1 MRSTILTALL
11 LIAPT
16 VCSPG
21 APQTGESPGTPT
33 AGPITKPASPG
44 VPAPGSNVSKVTRI
58 EPGPDAP
65 KQAQTALIKAKAG
78 DVVEFGSGKFEFTAT
93 LSLDVGSVTIR
104 GQGPD
109 KTILSFKNQGQGTGG
124 EGLLITGKA
133 GVTLQDLA
141 VEDARGDAIKVSGTK
156 GLFIRNVRTE
166 WTGGP
171 SETNGGYGLYP
182 VLCSDVLIE
191 NCVVKGASDAGI
203 YVGQSENIIVRRN
216 TVEQN
221 VAGIEIENCTRA
233 DVYENLTTNNAG
245 GVLVFTM
252 PDLPKKDGRHCRVY
266 NNKVQANNHANFAPK
281 GNIVA
286 TVPPGTGVMIMASDE
301 VEVFENTI
309 ENNQTS
315 GLSIVSYLL
324 TDKPFN
330 DDKFDPFCES
340 IHIHDNRFK
349 SNGQKPSGALGQL
362 VSKLLG
368 SPLPAILYDGIVNPK
383 HLAGGSLPPD
393 LGIHIRN
400 NGDADFANFDA
411 AASKPAHWPKTVGKP
426 PKIVRDLKLYAG
438 ELPALEAVSIEG
450 VK

>member
-1 MRSTILTALL
+1 MRIVNLAAGL
-11 LIAPT
+11 LIASA
-16 VCSPG
+16 VCTTG
-21 APQTGESPGTPT
+21 CAPH
-33 AGPITKPASPG
+33 
-44 VPAPGSNVSKVTRI
+44 PGSATDTQPAAGSSGSRVTRI
-58 EPGPDAP
+58 EAGPGAP
-65 KQAQTALIKAKAG
+65 KRAQTALIKARAG
-78 DVVEFGSGKFEFTAT
+78 EIIELGPGKIEFTAT
-93 LSLDVGSVTIR
+93 LSLDESSVTIR

-124 EGLLITGKA
+124 EGLLITGKTDI
-133 GVTLQDLA
+133 TLQDLA
-141 VEDARGDAIKVSGTK
+141 VEDAKGDAIKVSGTR

-191 NCVVKGASDAGI
+191 NCVVRGASDAGI

-216 TVEQN
+216 QVEQN

-233 DVYENLTTNNAG
+233 DVYENLATDNAG
-245 GVLVFTM
+245 GILVFTM

-266 NNKVQANNHANFAPK
+266 KNTVQANNHPNFAPK

-286 TVPPGTGVMIMASDE
+286 TVPPGTGVMIMASDQ
-301 VEVFENTI
+301 VEVFDNTI
-309 ENNQTS
+309 ENNQTT

-324 TDKPFN
+324 TGKPFK
-330 DDKFDPFCES
+330 DDKFDPFSES

-349 SNGQKPSGALGQL
+349 SNGERPSGALGLL
-362 VSKLLG
+362 VSKVVG

-383 HLAGGSLPPD
+383 YLAGGSLPPE
-393 LGIHIRN
+393 LGIYIRN
-400 NGDADFANFDA
+400 NGNADFASFDA
-411 AASKPAHWPKTVGKP
+411 ASLKAGAAGTVAAGKGP
-426 PKIVRDLKLYAG
+426 RIVRDLKLYDG
-438 ELPALEAVSIEG
+438 ELPALEPVSIDG

>member
-1 MRSTILTALL
+1 M
-11 LIAPT
+11 
-16 VCSPG
+16 
-21 APQTGESPGTPT
+21 
-33 AGPITKPASPG
+33 
-44 VPAPGSNVSKVTRI
+44 
-58 EPGPDAP
+58 
-65 KQAQTALIKAKAG
+65 IKANAG
-78 DVVEFGSGKFEFTAT
+78 EVVEFGTGKFEFSST
-93 LSLDVGSVTIR
+93 LSLDVSSVTIR

-109 KTILSFKNQGQGTGG
+109 KTILSFKTQGQGTGG
-124 EGLLITGKA
+124 EGLLITGKKSM
-133 GVTLQDLA
+133 TLEDFA
-141 VEDARGDAIKVSGTK
+141 VEDAKGDAIKVSGTK

-166 WTGGP
+166 WTRGP

-182 VLCSDVLIE
+182 VLCSDVVIE
-191 NCVVKGASDAGI
+191 KCVVKGASDAGI

-216 TVEQN
+216 KVEQN

-233 DVYENLTTNNAG
+233 DVYENLATDNAG
-245 GVLVFTM
+245 GLLVFTM
-252 PDLPKKDGRHCRVY
+252 PDLPKKDSRHCRVY
-266 NNKVQANNHANFAPK
+266 QNSVHANNHENFAPK

-301 VEVFENTI
+301 VEVFDNSI

-324 TDKPFN
+324 TDKPFK

-349 SNGQKPSGALGQL
+349 GNGQKPSGAIGQL
-362 VSKLLG
+362 VSKLVG
-368 SPLPAILYDGIVNPK
+368 SPLPAILYDGIINPK
-383 HLAGGSLPPD
+383 YLTGGTLPPE

-411 AASKPAHWPKTVGKP
+411 AALKASASGGKGPKV
-426 PKIVRDLKLYAG
+426 VRDLKLYDG
-438 ELPALEAVSIEG
+438 QLPALAPVSIEG

>member
-1 MRSTILTALL
+1 M
-11 LIAPT
+11 
-16 VCSPG
+16 
-21 APQTGESPGTPT
+21 
-33 AGPITKPASPG
+33 
-44 VPAPGSNVSKVTRI
+44 
-58 EPGPDAP
+58 
-65 KQAQTALIKAKAG
+65 IKAKAG
-78 DVVEFGSGKFEFTAT
+78 EVVEFGTGKFEFTST
-93 LSLDVGSVTIR
+93 LSLDVSSVTIR

-124 EGLLITGKA
+124 EGLLITGKMDM
-133 GVTLQDLA
+133 TLQDFA
-141 VEDARGDAIKVSGTK
+141 VEDAKGDAIKVSGTK

-182 VLCSDVLIE
+182 VLCSDLLIA

-216 TVEQN
+216 KVEQN
-221 VAGIEIENCTRA
+221 VAGIEIENCTKA
-233 DVYENLTTNNAG
+233 DVYENLATDNAG
-245 GVLVFTM
+245 GLLVFTM
-252 PDLPKKDGRHCRVY
+252 PDLPKKDSRHCRVY
-266 NNKVQANNHANFAPK
+266 QNKVDANNHENFAPK

-301 VEVFENTI
+301 VEVFDNTI

-324 TDKPFN
+324 TDKPFK

-340 IHIHDNRFK
+340 IYIHDNRFK
-349 SNGQKPSGALGQL
+349 GNGQKPSGAIGQL
-362 VSKLLG
+362 VSKLVG
-368 SPLPAILYDGIVNPK
+368 SPLPAILYDGIINPK
-383 HLAGGSLPPD
+383 YVSGGTLPPE

-411 AASKPAHWPKTVGKP
+411 AALKASARVAKVRRSSATSSSTTASCLPWHRYRSKG
-426 PKIVRDLKLYAG
+426 
-438 ELPALEAVSIEG
+438 
-450 VK
+450 